1 MTDPFIII
9 IVTISIVVVVVV
21 SIIIVVVVLFSYSG
35 CWSSNINLIPLM
47 GAASKLFWKTL
58 KGPEVKPVELYFGI
72 LNVDSKSS
80 NFQKMLKKKV
90 VSDTSIH

>member
-1 MTDPFIII
+1 
-9 IVTISIVVVVVV
+9 
-21 SIIIVVVVLFSYSG
+21 
-35 CWSSNINLIPLM
+35 M

-90 VSDTSIH
+90 VSSIIVLIVIVQCYCVYYYVYRMLLLVCD